1 MNRESMA
8 FVVYMIH
15 RCAERWHQSPS
26 RAYRKLDES
35 GCIRSYLIPHYDV
48 LHTQSSQYV
57 LEDIEQYLR
66 VRGIVV

>member
-1 MNRESMA
+1 MRIGVDIGGTTIS
-8 FVVYMIH
+8 IGL
-15 RCAERWHQSPS
+15 
-26 RAYRKLDES
+26 LDES
-35 GCIRSYLIPHYDV
+35 GCIRAYLIPHYDV